1 MLVEN
6 AVVSSSNLTSDPDF
20 TPVCRVMAGIHAES
34 TVLRKPETRAL
45 ATNMMKEA
53 QDIAEKLG
61 IEFRHTIERR
71 F

>member
-1 MLVEN
+1 
-6 AVVSSSNLTSDPDF
+6 
-20 TPVCRVMAGIHAES
+20 MAGIHAES